1 MANYNVDIAVALKGA
16 KELLKLKKDV
26 KAVTQEVN
34 GFNKALQTNANKFP
48 KTINSLTEQVNK
60 ARTALKNA
68 AVGTNTF
75 NTAAEVLLKTQKA
88 LNRELSEEARILKQI
103 ETRRFGVAQSS
114 SSNRVRRNVAESSR
128 NRIDPK
134 FKSLSLLGQTS
145 PVGEKLER
153 TLALKRDEIRL
164 QEALLSLEQRS
175 AAKQNEKLLIQ
186 GELNRQTAQAVGAAK
201 VQALGGRGIGPGQ
214 AESVFKGRVLSN
226 IAASQ
231 QMREIVAAGS
241 NREKLGGGFKEFN
254 KHAKKIQ
261 ADTKKISTI
270 VAQNQAQGIQA
281 FGNQAYS
288 QPIGPVRPGILG
300 RLGIGTGA
308 NPRGMFA
315 NPRGR
320 AGRISGGLSNALI
333 GGGFPLLFGQGALGA
348 AGGGI
353 GGAVGGALGGPF
365 GFGLSIAGTA
375 IATRIAETRE
385 FQKEIDKVNTQIRAA
400 GGSAIY
406 SEEQIRKLGKTLNL
420 TKQETLKAIQ
430 SFEAFDAT
438 LRDSLLITFGDEE
451 TFNLVKGLKTNV
463 QLINDIQEAE
473 SQIGRDE
480 SNRLLNMLKTE
491 GSLKVQKELQKSI
504 VESQKQSLI
513 GTKDQV
519 TNMDRFLGLTRSAG
533 MKYLNFF
540 DRLMG
545 REITPEMLKGEK
557 QTGKTIR
564 DDRVNKILGDNL
576 EKNTTALQQL
586 DAEFERALG
595 LKLINNISKVRDEIE
610 SLQDPINQLA
620 SLADTVGTAFGE
632 SFKGLIKG
640 SMSAQEA
647 LRNLFMRTADHF
659 LDMAAQMIAKQIQMK
674 ILGIGFNFFA
684 SPATKAIRDDFGM
697 SMSDASTIAS
707 GGFVETVFEPKATGG
722 PVKRG
727 GSYLVGER
735 GPELFSPGVSGMITP
750 NEMLGGSTNIV
761 VNVDASG
768 SSVEGDEE
776 QSRELGRIIS
786 VAIQSEL
793 IKQKRPGGMLA

>member
-1 MANYNVDIAVALKGA
+1 VANYNVDIAVALKGA

-34 GFNKALQTNANKFP
+34 GFNKALETNANKFP

-75 NTAAEVLLKTQKA
+75 NRAAEVLLKTQKA

-128 NRIDPK
+128 SRISPK

-153 TLALKRDEIRL
+153 TLALRRDEIRL

-186 GELNRQTAQAVGAAK
+186 GELNRQTAQAVSAAK

-231 QMREIVAAGS
+231 QIREIVAAGS

-254 KHAKKIQ
+254 KNAKKIQ

-288 QPIGPVRPGILG
+288 QPIGPVRPGLLG

-315 NPRGR
+315 NSRGR

-353 GGAVGGALGGPF
+353 GGALGGALGGPF

-375 IATRIAETRE
+375 IAQRVQETID
-385 FQKEIDKVNTQIRAA
+385 FQKSVDKLNVSIKAA
-400 GGSAIY
+400 GGSSFFTARGI
-406 SEEQIRKLGKTLNL
+406 SQLGKQLGL
-420 TKQETLKAIQ
+420 SKEEALKAAQ
-430 SFEAFDAT
+430 SFAAFDANI
-438 LRDSLLITFGDEE
+438 RKSLLITFGDEA
-451 TFNLVKGLKTNV
+451 TFDLVKGLKTNV
-463 QLINDIQEAE
+463 QLLDDIKTAEAK
-473 SQIGRDE
+473 IGIAKADQLR
-480 SNRLLNMLKTE
+480 NAIRTE
-491 GSLKVQKELQKSI
+491 GSLKVQKRLQEAIIQAEKT
-504 VESQKQSLI
+504 KQI
-513 GTKDQV
+513 GNKDKV
-519 TNMDRFLGLTRSAG
+519 SFFDRFLSGIANNPGGLSGAPIIP
-533 MKYLNFF
+533 KK
-540 DRLMG
+540 
-545 REITPEMLKGEK
+545 IVKPEE
-557 QTGKTIR
+557 IR
-564 DDRVNKILGDNL
+564 DERVDSLQKIEERTEGVR
-576 EKNTTALQQL
+576 QL
-586 DAEFERALG
+586 DLALERALG
-595 LKLINNISKVRDEIE
+595 EKLTKNIAMVRDELE
-610 SLQDPINQLA
+610 ALADPINRLT
-620 SLADTVGTAFGE
+620 SLAETVGDAFGE

-659 LDMAAQMIAKQIQMK
+659 LDMAAKMIAKQIQMQ
-674 ILGIGFNFFA
+674 ILGIGFKFF
-684 SPATKAIRDDFGM
+684 
-697 SMSDASTIAS
+697 
-707 GGFVETVFEPKATGG
+707 GGYSITGG
-722 PVKRG
+722 ATNTSLTSTQQVARDTALYNSLGSVNTFPAGSFANG
-727 GSYLVGER
+727 GYAQPNKSYIVGER
-735 GPELFSPGVSGMITP
+735 GPELFTPGASGGQVSPM
-750 NEMLGGSTNIV
+750 GSTNIV

-768 SSVEGDEE
+768 SSVEGDETSGE
-776 QSRELGRIIS
+776 ELGRLIGAA
-786 VAIQSEL
+786 VQAEL
-793 IKQKRPGGMLA
+793 IKEKRPGGLLG

>member
-1 MANYNVDIAVALKGA
+1 MANYNVDIAVAIKNARALKTLNKDIKATSKIIDDTNA
-16 KELLKLKKDV
+16 KLRQSANAYEANFNRLNSSVREARKNLNEAAIGTNAFRKAGEELLRAQNQL
-26 KAVTQEVN
+26 N
-34 GFNKALQTNANKFP
+34 
-48 KTINSLTEQVNK
+48 
-60 ARTALKNA
+60 TALK
-68 AVGTNTF
+68 
-75 NTAAEVLLKTQKA
+75 
-88 LNRELSEEARILKQI
+88 EEARILKEI

-186 GELNRQTAQAVGAAK
+186 GELNRQTAQAVSAAK

-254 KHAKKIQ
+254 KNAKKIQ

-288 QPIGPVRPGILG
+288 QPIGPVRPGPLG
-300 RLGIGTGA
+300 KLGIGTGA
-308 NPRGMFA
+308 NPRGVFA
-315 NPRGR
+315 NSRGR

-333 GGGFPLLFGQGALGA
+333 GGGFPLLFGQGIGGAL
-348 AGGGI
+348 GGGI

-375 IATRIAETRE
+375 IATKIAETRE
-385 FQKEIDKVNTQIRAA
+385 FQKSVDKLNVSIKAA
-400 GGSAIY
+400 GGSSFFTSKGI
-406 SEEQIRKLGKTLNL
+406 SQLGKQLGIS
-420 TKQETLKAIQ
+420 KQEALKAAQ
-430 SFEAFDAT
+430 SFAAFDANV
-438 LRDSLLITFGDEE
+438 RKSLLITFGDEA
-451 TFNLVKGLKTNV
+451 TFDLVKGLKTNV
-463 QLINDIQEAE
+463 QLLDDIKTAE
-473 SQIGRDE
+473 DKIGIAKADQLRQAL
-480 SNRLLNMLKTE
+480 RTE
-491 GSLKVQKELQKSI
+491 GSLKVQKRLQEAVIQAEKTR
-504 VESQKQSLI
+504 QI
-513 GTKDQV
+513 GNKDKV
-519 TNMDRFLGLTRSAG
+519 SFSDRFLSNVANNPGGIVGS
-533 MKYLNFF
+533 LNIS
-540 DRLMG
+540 G
-545 REITPEMLKGEK
+545 KTITPEKL
-557 QTGKTIR
+557 R
-564 DDRVNKILGDNL
+564 DERVDSLQKIEERTEGVR
-576 EKNTTALQQL
+576 QL
-586 DAEFERALG
+586 DLALERALG
-595 LKLINNISKVRDEIE
+595 EKLTKNIAMVRDELE
-610 SLQDPINQLA
+610 ALADPINRLT
-620 SLADTVGTAFGE
+620 SLAETVGDAFGE

-659 LDMAAQMIAKQIQMK
+659 LDMAAQMIAKQIQMQ
-674 ILGIGFNFFA
+674 ILGIGFKFFGFNFGGNPYNV
-684 SPATKAIRDDFGM
+684 SPGQSLYDVKTPSRFTDM
-697 SMSDASTIAS
+697 TIGPRAN
-707 GGFVETVFEPKATGG
+707 GG
-722 PVKRG
+722 PVMKG

-735 GPELFSPGVSGMITP
+735 GPELFSPGVSGTITP

-768 SSVEGDEE
+768 SSVEGDQQSANEFGE
-776 QSRELGRIIS
+776 QLAAAVQAVIIN
-786 VAIQSEL
+786 E
-793 IKQKRPGGMLA
+793 KRVGGLLS